1 MLGRYLIAILVDLI
15 VLNLFAE
22 HSSLLELA
30 NFSTSLVA
38 AVLLQLLLQATLTL
52 EHRVAALFDAREGAA
67 WTALRFFTAWLI
79 LFGSK
84 FVMLGVIDRV
94 LGERLHF
101 AGPIHGVVAFI
112 IVIVAM
118 LAAEEVLA
126 RVYRRLQ

>member
-1 MLGRYLIAILVDLI
+1 M
-15 VLNLFAE
+15 LNLFAE
-22 HSSLLELA
+22 HSALLELA

-52 EHRVAALFDAREGAA
+52 EHRVAALFDARDGAA

-101 AGPIHGVVAFI
+101 AGPMHGVVAFI
-112 IVIVAM
+112 VVIVAM

>member
-101 AGPIHGVVAFI
+101 AGPMHGVVAFI